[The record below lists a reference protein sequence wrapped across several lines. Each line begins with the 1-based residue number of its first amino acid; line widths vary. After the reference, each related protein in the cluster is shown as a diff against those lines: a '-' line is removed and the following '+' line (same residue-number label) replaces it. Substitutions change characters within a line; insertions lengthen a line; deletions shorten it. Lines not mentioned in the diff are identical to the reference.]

1 MMARTKK
8 LTPAGVLA
16 LMFASSAVPAIA
28 QSKLHW
34 SLTLNET
41 RGPIRSVNLSAP
53 LSKAATSEILGGP
66 TSGSDNAYLIY
77 TRMPSG
83 AHGPALFTLPV
94 EHYYVVLLGQLTVQI
109 GTDKFVVRP
118 MGGVIIP
125 PDTSH
130 EVWNAGAEPEA
141 HFEVITSVNPSEDLS
156 RDLMSMLK
164 PAQPRKVENAAS
176 YIREISLPA
185 AGDLKPG
192 LNRQVYTNRA
202 KGSAATV
209 AVDSTSPGS
218 GGPKPHVHRFEQVY
232 FILEGETTVMYGVD
246 HPKAKKN
253 DIVIL
258 PQGVVHTNTNMTSG
272 PERHITLL
280 LPEPA
285 SQPFD
290 VEFEM
295 KGAAD
300 GNSGAGPGPTSLR

>member
-1 MMARTKK
+1 MKIRTK
-8 LTPAGVLA
+8 LLRAGLFA
-16 LMFASSAVPAIA
+16 AMFASVAAPVVA

-41 RGPIRSVNLSAP
+41 RGPVRSADVSKP
-53 LSKAATSEILGGP
+53 LGKTAVSEVLGGP
-66 TSGSDNAYLIY
+66 TNGSDNAYLIY

-94 EHYYVVLLGQLTVQI
+94 EHYYVVISGKMNVQI
-109 GTDKFVVRP
+109 GTDKFVVGP

-125 PDTSH
+125 AGTPH
-130 EVWNAGAEPEA
+130 EVWNSDAEPEA
-141 HFEVITSVNPSEDLS
+141 HLEVITAANPSKDLS

-176 YIREISLPA
+176 CIRQITLPA
-185 AGDLKPG
+185 AAELKPG

-209 AVDSTSPGS
+209 GVDSTFPGS

-232 FILEGETTVMYGVD
+232 FMVEGETTVMYGLEN
-246 HPKAKKN
+246 PKARKN

-258 PQGVVHTNTNMTSG
+258 PAGVVHTNTNMGSA

-295 KGAAD
+295 KGPATGNTGAA
-300 GNSGAGPGPTSLR
+300 PGPISSR